1 MFAGLPMPR
10 ILHIEDDPA
19 NRLLVRKL
27 LQNAGFEVVEAAD
40 GLEGV
45 RLACA
50 QRPDLV
56 LVDLNIP
63 GLDGFEVTL
72 RLRGE
77 ASLAGV
83 PIVAITAEG
92 DRETSLAVGCDGFL
106 QKPIDAR
113 SFAPL
118 ISRYLKGARE
128 VAPAAANSQ
137 RLRQQSQRIVGHLE
151 EKVAE
156 LSRANARLRELDAAR
171 TEFYRNI
178 SHELATPMTPIVGYV
193 KLLMDEE
200 LGPLDKPQQKA
211 LRAVDECVR
220 RLRAIIDNLLDV
232 TGLETGRMRF
242 SHKDYDFLDTTRRS
256 IAAVA
261 DRLAES
267 KVQLVEDLPRGPLSA
282 WGDADR
288 LQRAI
293 IHLLENAAKFTPSGG
308 AVGVRVARLPSGHYE
323 VCVADSGP
331 GVPPERV
338 HRIFDPFY
346 QVDGSVT
353 REHGGVGVGLAIA
366 RRTARGLGG
375 DLRVVSPSPEVI
387 EGVALGGSAFYLS
400 VAQRAPNEVPSSPG
414 SGPGRGNEGSHPVG
428 DAGA

>member
-1 MFAGLPMPR
+1 MAR

-27 LQNAGFEVVEAAD
+27 LQNAGHEVIDAAD
-40 GLEGV
+40 GLEGI
-45 RLACA
+45 RLACT
-50 QRPDLV
+50 QRPELV

-77 ASLAGV
+77 PSLVGV

-113 SFAPL
+113 SFASIIDQFL
-118 ISRYLKGARE
+118 HGARE
-128 VAPAAANSQ
+128 VAPDSGGSQ
-137 RLRQQSQRIVGHLE
+137 LLREQSQRIVARLE

-193 KLLMDEE
+193 KLLADEE
-200 LGPLDKPQQKA
+200 LGPLAKPQKKA
-211 LRAVDECVR
+211 LLAMDDCVR
-220 RLRAIIDNLLDV
+220 RLRGLIDNLLDV

-242 SHKDYDFLDTTRRS
+242 MHVDYDCLDTVRRAM
-256 IAAVA
+256 AAVA
-261 DRLAES
+261 DRFDDA
-267 KVQLVEDLPRGPLSA
+267 KIQLVEQLPRGPLA
-282 WGDADR
+282 GWGDAGR

-293 IHLLENAAKFTPSGG
+293 IHLLENAAKFTPEGG
-308 AVGVRVARLPSGHYE
+308 AVGVRVSRLASGHYE
-323 VCVADSGP
+323 LCIADSGP
-331 GVPPERV
+331 GIGADRQS
-338 HRIFDPFY
+338 RIFEPFY
-346 QVDGSVT
+346 QVDGSPT

-375 DLRVVSPSPEVI
+375 DLRVVSPSQEI
-387 EGVALGGSAFYLS
+387 IDGARLGGTAFYLT
-400 VAQRAPNEVPSSPG
+400 VAQRAPGEFPSVD
-414 SGPGRGNEGSHPVG
+414 RV
-428 DAGA
+428 